1 VSPDLIVSADGPLS
15 VQCGTC
21 KAFIGGTTYPVT
33 EIHLRVLE
41 QLRRSHAQYCGKA
54 ATS

>member
-21 KAFIGGTTYPVT
+21 GTFISGTTYPVT

-41 QLRRSHAQYCGKA
+41 QLQRSHAQHCGKA
-54 ATS
+54 GKS